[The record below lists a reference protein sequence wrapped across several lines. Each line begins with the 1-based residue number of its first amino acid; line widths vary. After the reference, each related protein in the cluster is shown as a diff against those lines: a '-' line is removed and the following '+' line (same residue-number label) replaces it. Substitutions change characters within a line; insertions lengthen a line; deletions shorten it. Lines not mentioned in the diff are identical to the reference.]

1 MMNCDDTA
9 VLNGAII
16 LYYKIGNDYCDANFY
31 LWKFRQL
38 VNCLIVI
45 GCTKQI
51 GGFIF
56 DQLPSI
62 AIFFYVLYYTDLT
75 NLHSYIWKLSDSMLT

>member
-31 LWKFRQL
+31 L
-38 VNCLIVI
+38 
-45 GCTKQI
+45 
-51 GGFIF
+51 
-56 DQLPSI
+56 
-62 AIFFYVLYYTDLT
+62 
-75 NLHSYIWKLSDSMLT
+75 